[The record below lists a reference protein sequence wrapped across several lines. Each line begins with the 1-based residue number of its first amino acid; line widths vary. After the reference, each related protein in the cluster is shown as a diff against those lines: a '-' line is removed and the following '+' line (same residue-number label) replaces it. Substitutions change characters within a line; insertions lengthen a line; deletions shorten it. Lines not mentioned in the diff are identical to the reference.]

1 MFLKYVTLINVYA
14 PNREAEKRLL
24 FISLGLLC
32 NRNCVL
38 VGDFNVFCSK
48 LDVYRGDSFR
58 QDSARKGLLK
68 MIEDGGSVDVWRVS
82 IAAFFEENSSIRGCF

>member
-38 VGDFNVFCSK
+38 VGDFNVFCSNWMFIGEIV
-48 LDVYRGDSFR
+48 LDR
-58 QDSARKGLLK
+58 
-68 MIEDGGSVDVWRVS
+68 
-82 IAAFFEENSSIRGCF
+82 IRPGRIC